1 MRNDYGIAAM
11 LLLLYAF
18 FYLCYMNLEGRQGE
32 GAGNTNE
39 PRPVSSL
46 VSEDSP
52 CKCRTSLRP
61 QITDAP
67 TIPLQETTCSE
78 YSYLRGG
85 KQKVVSFSFYERS
98 KNSSV
103 QRILSGKV
111 EGNVFLEGL
120 AINIAALP
128 RLYPGQLSV
137 SDQEIVYNEGNLSVQ
152 YQGNTIF
159 FNSFVALTT
168 IHNITTVSRAKKYMS
183 GVRVRVEAVSRP
195 LPS

>member
-120 AINIAALP
+120 AIKTLHGFSIKSNCHFNASGKIWG
-128 RLYPGQLSV
+128 GQGPPWNPQFRQTRIL
-137 SDQEIVYNEGNLSVQ
+137 
-152 YQGNTIF
+152 F
-159 FNSFVALTT
+159 
-168 IHNITTVSRAKKYMS
+168 
-183 GVRVRVEAVSRP
+183 
-195 LPS
+195 